1 MTPRVRTSIRLRLTL
16 WNASVLAMVLI
27 AFANGGFLTL
37 SAVLRERGDASVS
50 QSARAIAGAV
60 SAERRAA
67 RDRGD
72 VVRVRGEAA
81 RAALREL
88 RTRDLDVF
96 IADEAARVLAASR
109 GPARPRSTTP
119 PRPGMAR
126 VPVPAPP
133 IAPADPDTL
142 AMPVAVRDLLRQ
154 SVKPGE
160 VALRTV
166 RIDDVDWRAA
176 LIRVPAGQDYAEAPG
191 FIVGV
196 LRSGEEDLAVLGRVR
211 TTLLFAIPL
220 ALLVS
225 VLTGYAI
232 ARRSLAPMDEMA
244 ARAARISAAT
254 LDERLPV
261 GNSHDELGR
270 LATVINDL
278 LGRVDVA
285 FRKQK
290 QFVADASHELRTPI
304 AIVRGEAD
312 VTLQRAVR
320 EEPEYREALAV
331 IRDESVRLTR
341 IVDDLFL
348 LARTDAGSPLDRR
361 ERVDIADLLG
371 AGIRSVRT
379 IADARGVSLDSLMPA
394 SSAEPAYVMG
404 DRALLRRLL
413 LNLLDNALKNTPRG
427 GCITVSLAPTADQI
441 SFVVA
446 DNGLGIAAELRPRIF
461 DRFVRAEAA
470 PLDLARDGPEHDSG
484 NVAVGT
490 VPSASGA
497 GLGLAIAQAIAH
509 AHDGQITLEDVFVG
523 ASFRVTLPRAGEKG
537 IGDRG

>member
-1 MTPRVRTSIRLRLTL
+1 MTPRMRTSIRLRLTL

-37 SAVLRERGDASVS
+37 TAVLRERGDASVS

-72 VVRVRGEAA
+72 VTRVRGEAA

-109 GPARPRSTTP
+109 GPARPRSAAPT
-119 PRPGMAR
+119 RAGMAR

-133 IAPADPDTL
+133 VAPADPDTL
-142 AMPVAVRDLLRQ
+142 AMPAAVRDLLRQ

-160 VALRTV
+160 VVLRTV
-166 RIDDVDWRAA
+166 RIDDLDWRAA
-176 LIRVPAGQDYAEAPG
+176 LIRVPAGQDYAEAPA

-196 LRSGEEDLAVLGRVR
+196 LRSGEDDLAVLGRVR

-225 VLTGYAI
+225 VITGYAI

-254 LDERLPV
+254 LNERLPV

-312 VTLQRAVR
+312 VTLQRPVR
-320 EEPEYREALAV
+320 EESEYREALAV

-361 ERVDIADLLG
+361 ERVDIADLLA
-371 AGIRSVRT
+371 AGLRSVRT
-379 IADARGVSLDSLMPA
+379 IADTRGILLDSSIA
-394 SSAEPAYVMG
+394 AEPTHPAFVMG

-413 LNLLDNALKNTPRG
+413 LNLLDNALKNTPRN
-427 GCITVSLAPTADQI
+427 GCITVSLTSTESDVF
-441 SFVVA
+441 FVVA

-461 DRFVRAEAA
+461 DRFVRAEVAA
-470 PLDLARDGPEHDSG
+470 PGPLGEGPQHELG
-484 NVAVGT
+484 TVAVDT

-509 AHDGQITLEDVFVG
+509 AHDGEITLDDVFAG
-523 ASFRVTLPRAGEKG
+523 ASFRVTLPR
-537 IGDRG
+537 DRG

>member
-50 QSARAIAGAV
+50 QSARAIAGAL

-72 VVRVRGEAA
+72 VARVRGDAA

-109 GPARPRSTTP
+109 GPVRPRSAAPT
-119 PRPGMAR
+119 RPGLAR
-126 VPVPAPP
+126 PPVPAV
-133 IAPADPDTL
+133 APADPDTL
-142 AMPVAVRDLLRQ
+142 AMPAAVRDLLRQ

-166 RIDDVDWRAA
+166 HIEDLDWRAA
-176 LIRVPAGQDYAEAPG
+176 LIRVPAGQDYPEAPA

-196 LRSGEEDLAVLGRVR
+196 LRSGEDDRAVLGRVR

-225 VLTGYAI
+225 VVTGYAI

-278 LGRVDVA
+278 LGRVDIA

-320 EEPEYREALAV
+320 EEHEYREALAV

-361 ERVDIADLLG
+361 ECVDIAELLN
-371 AGIRSVRT
+371 AGLRSVRT
-379 IADARGVSLDSLMPA
+379 IADARGVLLDSCISTAQTYP
-394 SSAEPAYVMG
+394 PFVTG

-427 GCITVSLAPTADQI
+427 GCISVSLASTAEQVL
-441 SFVVA
+441 FVVA
-446 DNGLGIAAELRPRIF
+446 DNGRGIAAELRPRIF
-461 DRFVRAEAA
+461 DRFVRAEVA
-470 PLDLARDGPEHDSG
+470 PPDLASEGQTHEPDT
-484 NVAVGT
+484 VAVDT
-490 VPSASGA
+490 VAKASGA

-509 AHDGQITLEDVFVG
+509 AHDGQITLDDVVAG
-523 ASFRVTLPRAGEKG
+523 ASFRVTLPRE
-537 IGDRG
+537 

>member
-1 MTPRVRTSIRLRLTL
+1 MRPRVRTSIRLRLTL

-27 AFANGGFLTL
+27 AFATGGFLTL

-67 RDRGD
+67 SDRGD
-72 VVRVRGEAA
+72 IARGRGDAD

-109 GPARPRSTTP
+109 GPERPRSAASKGATT
-119 PRPGMAR
+119 GR
-126 VPVPAPP
+126 VPSAAPP
-133 IAPADPDTL
+133 VAPADPDTL
-142 AMPVAVRDLLRQ
+142 QLPAPVRDLLRQ
-154 SVKPGE
+154 SVRPGE

-166 RIDDVDWRAA
+166 RIDDLDWRAA
-176 LIRVPAGQDYAEAPG
+176 LIRVPAGTDYPEAPA

-196 LRSGEEDLAVLGRVR
+196 LRSGEDDLAVLGRVR
-211 TTLLFAIPL
+211 TTLFFAIPL

-244 ARAARISAAT
+244 AHAARISAAT
-254 LDERLPV
+254 LNERLPV

-270 LATVINDL
+270 LATVMNDL
-278 LGRVDVA
+278 LGRVDAA

-312 VTLQRAVR
+312 VTLQRSTRA
-320 EEPEYREALAV
+320 EPEYREALAV

-341 IVDDLFL
+341 IVDNLFL

-361 ERVDIADLLG
+361 ERVDIAELVS
-371 AGIRSVRT
+371 AGLRSVRT
-379 IADARGVSLDSLMPA
+379 IGEARDVSLESTSPT
-394 SSAEPAYVMG
+394 AETDPPCVMG

-413 LNLLDNALKNTPRG
+413 LNLLDNALKNTLPG
-427 GCITVSLAPTADQI
+427 GRVTVSLASTAEQI
-441 SFVVA
+441 MIVVA
-446 DNGLGIAAELRPRIF
+446 DNGQGIAAELRPRIF
-461 DRFVRAEAA
+461 DRFVRAEVK
-470 PLDLARDGPEHDSG
+470 PLDLAHTGQNHESG
-484 NVAVGT
+484 DVAIEAVA
-490 VPSASGA
+490 SSSGA

-509 AHDGQITLEDVFVG
+509 AHDGQITLDDVFVG
-523 ASFRVTLPRAGEKG
+523 ASFRVTLPRVS
-537 IGDRG
+537 